1 MVTGYRFSYGGAQEY
16 YGVTPDLCTLGK
28 IIGGGFPLAAIA
40 GKKEIMAHFDK
51 EKVGSDGFLMQIG
64 TLSGNPIAS
73 VAGLKTLEILRRP
86 GSYEKLRQNGQRI
99 MDFASKEL
107 SENNIDFKVVGDQT
121 LFEIIFTNEEIL
133 NYRDVQKND
142 LKYKDSGIEQ
152 TWNFAHPN
160 NKKVTGPLGNF
171 KRMIKGASYQMMID
185 HLSHTITELG
195 SSDKWAQFEVII
207 LDKNK
212 IYHKFNWQV
221 EKYTMDG
228 PLKDCWLTTMVSNP
242 ISLGSSI

>member
-1 MVTGYRFSYGGAQEY
+1 MMLKKLPLIFSIVTTLLLNISY
-16 YGVTPDLCTLGK
+16 
-28 IIGGGFPLAAIA
+28 
-40 GKKEIMAHFDK
+40 
-51 EKVGSDGFLMQIG
+51 
-64 TLSGNPIAS
+64 
-73 VAGLKTLEILRRP
+73 
-86 GSYEKLRQNGQRI
+86 
-99 MDFASKEL
+99 SKA
-107 SENNIDFKVVGDQT
+107 
-121 LFEIIFTNEEIL
+121 
-133 NYRDVQKND
+133 D
-142 LKYKDSGIEQ
+142 LKSPNNLILPAEVVKIQLVGLMDNDKDFKDSGIEQ

-160 NKKVTGPLGNF
+160 NKKNTGPLPNF
-171 KRMIKGASYQMMID
+171 KMMIKGNSYQMLID
-185 HLSHTITELG
+185 HLNHTITEIG